1 MSEPGKAFALIDLF
15 EYRLCALIHR
25 GGQWPA
31 VRVAFSWV
39 SRLGDGPIW
48 YAMLLGLPF
57 MAGRTGLSASL
68 SMALGALAG
77 LAIYK
82 TLKRCLVRERPYI
95 SHADINCLTAPLDR
109 YSFPS
114 GHTLHAVFFA
124 VMGSTWFP
132 PLAPVLF
139 SFAVLVAVSRPL
151 LGLHYPT
158 DVLVGALIGWVLAE
172 SILAVFPPALAA

>member
-1 MSEPGKAFALIDLF
+1 MSEPDKTFAAIDLF

-25 GGQWPA
+25 AGRWSS
-31 VRVAFSWV
+31 VRYGFQWV

-48 YAMLLGLPF
+48 YALLLALPVL
-57 MAGRTGLSASL
+57 AGRTGLSASM
-68 SMALGALAG
+68 SMAVGALAG
-77 LAIYK
+77 MVIYK
-82 TLKRCLVRERPYI
+82 CLKRWLVRERPYI

-132 PLAPVLF
+132 ALAPFLIG
-139 SFAVLVAVSRPL
+139 FALLVAISRPL

-158 DVLVGALIGWVLAE
+158 DVLVGGLIGWGLAE
-172 SILAVFPPALAA
+172 AMLAVFPPALAA

>member
-1 MSEPGKAFALIDLF
+1 MSEHRKGFASIDVL

-25 GGQWPA
+25 GGRWPA
-31 VRVAFSWV
+31 VRYLFQWV

-48 YAMLLGLPF
+48 YALLLALPLF
-57 MAGRTGLSASL
+57 AGRTGLSASIA
-68 SMALGALAG
+68 MAVGALAG

-82 TLKRCLVRERPYI
+82 SLKRWLVRDRPYI
-95 SHADINCLTAPLDR
+95 SHSDINCLTAPLDR

-132 PLAPVLF
+132 ELAAPLL
-139 SFAVLVAVSRPL
+139 SFALLVAISRPL

-158 DVLVGALIGWVLAE
+158 DVLVGGLIGWGLAE
-172 SILAVFPPALAA
+172 SMLAIVPPALTA